1 LNTEE
6 FPKLAGEAADG
17 VMFTNAVEQRNL
29 PSAEKVV
36 QEFRKAG
43 IEPEGYT
50 LSTYAAIQVWAQAVS
65 KARTTDFEEVAAA
78 LRSQQWDT
86 VIGRL
91 SFDAKGDLKEQAFVW
106 YIFKNGRYYEAG
118 AE

>member
-1 LNTEE
+1 
-6 FPKLAGEAADG
+6 
-17 VMFTNAVEQRNL
+17 
-29 PSAEKVV
+29 
-36 QEFRKAG
+36 
-43 IEPEGYT
+43 
-50 LSTYAAIQVWAQAVS
+50 VWAQAVS

-86 VIGRL
+86 VIGKL

-118 AE
+118 SE